1 MHAKPHRPRRV
12 AIVEQ
17 LSNLPIGHNTPGR
30 NAADDCVN
38 ALTIFRIGLL
48 NLFDLFFSV
57 RPLCSLCL
65 LWWSKGTSTTDTQR
79 TQRLHRDYSK
89 LLKTTLAGAPSP
101 LLLLKRNGRQISSYL
116 PAGMSL
122 RFSPSRMIT
131 PCESST

>member
-1 MHAKPHRPRRV
+1 MHAKPHRSRRV
-12 AIVEQ
+12 AILEQ
-17 LSNLPIGHNTPGR
+17 LSNLPVGHNTPGW
-30 NAADDCVN
+30 NAADDSVN
-38 ALTIFRIGLL
+38 ALTVIRIGLF

-65 LWWSKGTSTTDTQR
+65 LWWSTDTSTTETQR

-89 LLKTTLAGAPSP
+89 LRRTTRAGAPSP

-131 PCESST
+131 PCDSSA